1 MLAEVQIFQVGL
13 FVSQN
18 INSLYESLTLIYMVE
33 NCRHVNSVLRK
44 HGRVEALP
52 LNLQAEHNLPPA
64 WSRDQ
69 LEGVLTATSS
79 SFHLH

>member
-1 MLAEVQIFQVGL
+1 MLHKK
-13 FVSQN
+13 
-18 INSLYESLTLIYMVE
+18 TLILRISLIENITYMVE
-33 NCRHVNSVLRK
+33 NYRHVNSVSTQ

-52 LNLQAEHNLPPA
+52 LDLQAEHNLPPA